1 MLNKIVYFYQS
12 NILRFTL
19 LQRYSQ
25 RCGGG
30 AGWLGWGNLPPPQEF
45 SGMYTGWKKLYILE
59 KFVALANVVK
69 LMDCFDLFPYELGK
83 DFGKSLHFIIY

>member
-1 MLNKIVYFYQS
+1 MEEEQGGW
-12 NILRFTL
+12 
-19 LQRYSQ
+19 
-25 RCGGG
+25 GGG
-30 AGWLGWGNLPPPQEF
+30 ISPPYRNFQ
-45 SGMYTGWKKLYILE
+45 GCIRDGKKLYILE